1 MVRIWARKP
10 VRLAKQ
16 GQRMLDATAHFEAVR
31 DHLPGDGQVLQAR
44 KSALARA
51 EQSGLPT
58 RRNENWHYTDLARLL
73 KQSDAVPVRAN
84 AFDASALAPLQIV
97 FENGAL
103 INAPASDDCVSVDSL
118 AHALGSGARRHED
131 DVSDNDM
138 AAFNFA
144 MAQDGVVMTINA
156 TPTRALELVTRGDE
170 AAHLRHNIK
179 VESGTVTLIENLQA
193 GGYTNAV
200 LDVDVAAGARV
211 LLVRVQTAGHHI
223 GLTRV
228 NLQGDG
234 AFCAATFVT
243 GGNLARHE
251 THIRL
256 LGEGARADVH
266 GAILGHG
273 TMHADMTS
281 HLHHETANTDSLTT
295 LHAVLDDA
303 AQGVFQG
310 KVVVARDA
318 QHVDAQQQS
327 RAMMLSERAHMSAKP
342 ELEIYADDVACAH
355 GAALGE
361 LDADALFFL
370 RSRGIDEAAA
380 RHMLISGFL
389 AAPLTHIEDED
400 LRACVA
406 AHLGAHVPDGGHGGR
421 NGGEAINA
429 ELADV

>member
-1 MVRIWARKP
+1 
-10 VRLAKQ
+10 
-16 GQRMLDATAHFEAVR
+16 MLDATAYFEAVHDR
-31 DHLPGDGQVLQAR
+31 LPGGVEVLQAR
-44 KSALARA
+44 KTALARA

-58 RRNENWHYTDLARLL
+58 RRNENWHYTDLTRLL
-73 KQSDAVPVRAN
+73 KQSDAAPVRAD
-84 AFDASALAPLQIV
+84 AFDSSALAPLQLV

-103 INAPASDDCVSVDSL
+103 INEPGADDRVSVESL
-118 AHALGSGARRHED
+118 ARALGSGARSHED
-131 DVSDNDM
+131 NASDNDM

-144 MAQDGVVMTINA
+144 MAQDGAVMTING
-156 TPTRALELVTRGDE
+156 TPARAVELVTRGHE
-170 AAHLRHNIK
+170 AAHLRHALN
-179 VESGTVTLIENLQA
+179 VESGLVMLIENLQA
-193 GGYTNAV
+193 DGYTNAV
-200 LDVDVAAGARV
+200 LDVDVAPGARV
-211 LLVRVQTAGHHI
+211 ALVRVQTAGHHI

-228 NLQGDG
+228 NLHGDG
-234 AFCAATFVT
+234 AFCAVNFVT

-281 HLHHETANTDSLTT
+281 QLHHETANTDSLTT

-342 ELEIYADDVACAH
+342 ELEI
-355 GAALGE
+355 
-361 LDADALFFL
+361 
-370 RSRGIDEAAA
+370 
-380 RHMLISGFL
+380 
-389 AAPLTHIEDED
+389 
-400 LRACVA
+400 
-406 AHLGAHVPDGGHGGR
+406 
-421 NGGEAINA
+421 
-429 ELADV
+429 

>member
-1 MVRIWARKP
+1 MR
-10 VRLAKQ
+10 
-16 GQRMLDATAHFEAVR
+16 GQCMLDATAHFEAVR
-31 DHLPGDGQVLQAR
+31 DHLPGGAEVLQAR
-44 KSALARA
+44 KKALARA
-51 EQSGLPT
+51 EQNGLPT

-73 KQSDAVPVRAN
+73 KQNRAVPVRAD
-84 AFDASALAPLQIV
+84 AFDAGALSPLQMM
-97 FENGAL
+97 FENGVL
-103 INAPASDDCVSVDSL
+103 INEPASDDCARIESL
-118 AHALGSGARRHED
+118 AGALGRGVRSHED
-131 DVSDNDM
+131 NASDNDM

-144 MAQDGVVMTINA
+144 MTQDGAIMTING
-156 TPTRALELVTRGDE
+156 TPARALELVTRGDE
-170 AAHLRHNIK
+170 TAHLRHAIK
-179 VESGTVTLIENLQA
+179 VESGAVTLIENLQA
-193 GGYTNAV
+193 SGYTNSV
-200 LDVDVAAGARV
+200 LDVDVASGARV
-211 LLVRVQTAGHHI
+211 LLVRVQSAGHHI

-228 NLQGDG
+228 KLNGDG
-234 AFCAATFVT
+234 AFCAVTFVT

-251 THIRL
+251 AHIRL

-295 LHAVLDDA
+295 LHAVLDEA

-389 AAPLTHIEDED
+389 TVPLAHIEDEG
-400 LRACVA
+400 LRSLVA
-406 AHLGAHVPDGGHGGR
+406 AHIAEHVPGCK
-421 NGGEAINA
+421 NIGEDISGSLGN
-429 ELADV
+429 V

>member
-1 MVRIWARKP
+1 MKRGR
-10 VRLAKQ
+10 
-16 GQRMLDATAHFEAVR
+16 RMLDATAHFEAVHDR
-31 DHLPGDGQVLQAR
+31 LPGGAEVLQAR
-44 KSALARA
+44 KTALARA

-73 KQSDAVPVRAN
+73 KQSDAAPVRAD
-84 AFDASALAPLQIV
+84 AFDASALAPLQLV

-103 INAPASDDCVSVDSL
+103 INEPAADDCVSVESL
-118 AHALGSGARRHED
+118 ARALGSGTRSHED
-131 DVSDNDM
+131 NASDNDM

-144 MAQDGVVMTINA
+144 MAQDGAVMTING
-156 TPTRALELVTRGDE
+156 TPARAVELVTRGHE
-170 AAHLRHNIK
+170 AAHLRHALK

-193 GGYTNAV
+193 DGYTNAV
-200 LDVDVAAGARV
+200 LDVDVAPGARV
-211 LLVRVQTAGHHI
+211 ALVRVQTAGHHI

-228 NLQGDG
+228 NLYGDG
-234 AFCAATFVT
+234 AFCAVNFVT

-251 THIRL
+251 THISL

-370 RSRGIDEAAA
+370 RSRGIDEATA

-389 AAPLTHIEDED
+389 AAPLAHIENED
-400 LRACVA
+400 LRARVA
-406 AHLGAHVPDGGHGGR
+406 AHLGAHVPDGGHDGA
-421 NGGEAINA
+421 NGGEGINA

>member
-1 MVRIWARKP
+1 MK
-10 VRLAKQ
+10 LN
-16 GQRMLDATAHFEAVR
+16 
-31 DHLPGDGQVLQAR
+31 GD
-44 KSALARA
+44 S
-51 EQSGLPT
+51 
-58 RRNENWHYTDLARLL
+58 
-73 KQSDAVPVRAN
+73 
-84 AFDASALAPLQIV
+84 
-97 FENGAL
+97 
-103 INAPASDDCVSVDSL
+103 
-118 AHALGSGARRHED
+118 
-131 DVSDNDM
+131 
-138 AAFNFA
+138 
-144 MAQDGVVMTINA
+144 
-156 TPTRALELVTRGDE
+156 
-170 AAHLRHNIK
+170 
-179 VESGTVTLIENLQA
+179 
-193 GGYTNAV
+193 
-200 LDVDVAAGARV
+200 
-211 LLVRVQTAGHHI
+211 
-223 GLTRV
+223 
-228 NLQGDG
+228 
-234 AFCAATFVT
+234 AFCAVTFVT

-281 HLHHETANTDSLTT
+281 QLHHETANTDSLTT

-389 AAPLTHIEDED
+389 AAPLAHIENED

-406 AHLGAHVPDGGHGGR
+406 AHVTAHVPGCENDAEG
-421 NGGEAINA
+421 INA
-429 ELADV
+429 ELADA